1 MDDWNDLKLVL
12 AVARA
17 GTLTGAARALGID
30 HSTAYRR
37 MTALERRLAVRL
49 FDRLPGGRYA
59 PTPAGERMS
68 AAAERIEGETAA
80 LDRDLLGADLRLSGR
95 LRVTCSESLA
105 YALLTPC
112 VAGFRREHQGIAVD
126 VVIDNRALSLAQRE
140 ADVALRVS
148 RPREPNLYGR
158 RVANVAW
165 ALYGTPELAMR
176 AGPTSAWPNDLPV
189 VGWETGVVGVNAA
202 DWLARE
208 VPEAAVVYRTNSVVN
223 QLVAAREG
231 IGVAL
236 LPCFLADR
244 EPGLLRAGE
253 RLAELAREL
262 WIVTHEDLRRTA
274 RVRAFMDWT
283 FEYLATARAA
293 LAGDSAS
300 ADLPNEEPS
309 GHAAV

>member
-1 MDDWNDLKLVL
+1 MEDWNDLKLVL

-17 GTLTGAARALGID
+17 GSLTGAARALGID

-59 PTPAGERMS
+59 PTSAGERMA
-68 AAAERIEGETAA
+68 AAAERVESETAA

-112 VAGFRREHQGIAVD
+112 VAGFRREHPGIAVD
-126 VVIDNRALSLAQRE
+126 VAIDNRALSLAQRE

-148 RPREPNLYGR
+148 RPREPNLHGR
-158 RVANVAW
+158 KVANVAW
-165 ALYGTPELAMR
+165 TLYGTPELAIR
-176 AGPTSAWPNDLPV
+176 ADPTTAWPNDLPV

-231 IGVAL
+231 IGLAL

-244 EPGLLRAGE
+244 EPGLLRVRE
-253 RLAELAREL
+253 RLAELSREL
-262 WIVTHEDLRRTA
+262 WIITHEDLRRAA

-283 FEYLATARAA
+283 FEYLAGARAA
-293 LAGDSAS
+293 LAGDGAS
-300 ADLPNEEPS
+300 ADPPNEERS
-309 GHAAV
+309 GHAPI

>member
-12 AVARA
+12 AVART
-17 GTLTGAARALGID
+17 GSLTGAARALGVD

-37 MTALERRLAVRL
+37 LSTLERRLAVRL

-59 PTPAGERMS
+59 PTSAGDRMVS
-68 AAAERIEGETAA
+68 AAERIEGEAAA
-80 LDRDLLGADLRLSGR
+80 LDRDLLGSDLRLSGR

-112 VAGFRREHQGIAVD
+112 IAGFRHEHPGIAVD
-126 VVIDNRALSLAQRE
+126 VAIDNRTLSLAQRE

-148 RPREPNLYGR
+148 RPREPNLHGR
-158 RVANVAW
+158 KVADVAW
-165 ALYGTPELAMR
+165 AFYGTPELAVR
-176 AGPTSAWPNDLPV
+176 AEPSVDWPDDLPV

-202 DWLARE
+202 EWLARE

-231 IGVAL
+231 IGLAL
-236 LPCFLADR
+236 LPCFVADP
-244 EPGLLRAGE
+244 EPGLRRAGR
-253 RLAELAREL
+253 RLAELSREL
-262 WIVTHEDLRRTA
+262 WIVTHEDLRRAA

-283 FEYLATARAA
+283 FEYLAARRAA
-293 LAGDSAS
+293 LAGEG
-300 ADLPNEEPS
+300 PT
-309 GHAAV
+309 

>member
-1 MDDWNDLKLVL
+1 MEDWNDLKLVL

-37 MTALERRLAVRL
+37 MTTLERRLAVRL

-59 PTPAGERMS
+59 PTPAGERMT

-105 YALLTPC
+105 YSLLTPC
-112 VAGFRREHQGIAVD
+112 VAGFRREHPGIAVD
-126 VVIDNRALSLAQRE
+126 VAIDNRALSLAQRE

-148 RPREPNLYGR
+148 RPREPNLHGR
-158 RVANVAW
+158 KIADVAW
-165 ALYGTPELAMR
+165 ALYGAPDLADR
-176 AGPTSAWPNDLPV
+176 AGRAEAGFRDLPF
-189 VGWETGVVGVNAA
+189 VGWEEGVMGVNVA
-202 DWLARE
+202 DWLSRE
-208 VPEAAVVYRTNSVVN
+208 VADAAIVYRTNSVVN

-231 IGVAL
+231 VGLAL
-236 LPCFLADR
+236 LPCFVADP
-244 EPGLLRAGE
+244 EPGLLRMGE
-253 RLAELAREL
+253 RLGELSREL

-274 RVRAFMDWT
+274 RVQAFMDWA
-283 FEYLATARAA
+283 FAYLTARRAR
-293 LAGDSAS
+293 LAGEAAAS
-300 ADLPNEEPS
+300 PAPR
-309 GHAAV
+309 V